1 MAPVKQT
8 NPPSRRTDRTPLI
21 AVCPVRPA
29 FLNEDRG
36 TWTCGTIPPAC
47 PACPVC
53 PFGEK
58 TSGPCRCEARAPASE
73 LSGTSLQLRSGEAGR
88 AGSDVKPNRFL
99 RRGSPWAW
107 DSGPSSGGARRGA
120 LCLSRP
126 RAQSEISAS
135 RRHATSLERLAN
147 SKYRPCPL
155 LVKYVEAGWLG
166 RKTQR
171 GFYDYRGEQPVPTR

>member
-29 FLNEDRG
+29 FLNEDG
-36 TWTCGTIPPAC
+36 TWTWWAIPPAC

-53 PFGEK
+53 PFAENIF
-58 TSGPCRCEARAPASE
+58 ARAAAKLAPPRASCPE
-73 LSGTSLQLRSGEAGR
+73 PRSLRSGEAGR

-107 DSGPSSGGARRGA
+107 TPVLQAAVLVGA
-120 LCLSRP
+120 LSAFLRRP

-135 RRHATSLERLAN
+135 RRHATSLERLAD